1 MDRRFKT
8 KDYEM
13 LPDVATYLD
22 ERMKTIEKHLGEE
35 ADKVRMEVEIGK
47 SAGHSKRGDNWFA
60 EVQIIRPGE
69 ARARVTAKGQ
79 TVNEAIDAAK
89 EEILRSCV
97 RVRRCA
103 RRKCARQVPRLNRGC
118 ARRSKCHLMI
128 GGCRRRR

>member
-1 MDRRFKT
+1 MDVRIKT

-69 ARARVTAKGQ
+69 ARARVTAKGE

-89 EEILRSCV
+89 EEILAKLRKGKTLRTTKV
-97 RVRRCA
+97 RETGAKV
-103 RRKCARQVPRLNRGC
+103 KSWL
-118 ARRSKCHLMI
+118 RSKK
-128 GGCRRRR
+128 